1 MFGLFGC
8 GKKPDV
14 ENKELVSFVYT
25 SGGGMTGGGSYRS
38 VNIIDGEIILTC
50 SDKEWWYE
58 DNHVT
63 EYRLDKAVLTDIE
76 SVFRK
81 YKMQNWNDRK
91 FSDVFVADGPS
102 YSYLFEFEDNTN
114 VMFSSQSFPASYSE
128 KLDEISQVIEQYREK
143 GTLEPGLV
151 TKEKT
156 DEELAGKN
164 QPDNGLIGI
173 EVYEYSR
180 DSVYYRILN
189 GTDGAV
195 TISDSVKLVRNSDG
209 ETLYNES
216 SDFPIEVN
224 AESAE
229 ECNIRSGRLEEG
241 IYTLSVGDYSAE
253 FEIRLPDEH

>member
-1 MFGLFGC
+1 M
-8 GKKPDV
+8 
-14 ENKELVSFVYT
+14 
-25 SGGGMTGGGSYRS
+25 
-38 VNIIDGEIILTC
+38 
-50 SDKEWWYE
+50 
-58 DNHVT
+58 
-63 EYRLDKAVLTDIE
+63 
-76 SVFRK
+76 
-81 YKMQNWNDRK
+81 
-91 FSDVFVADGPS
+91 
-102 YSYLFEFEDNTN
+102 
-114 VMFSSQSFPASYSE
+114 
-128 KLDEISQVIEQYREK
+128 IEQYREK

-195 TISDSVKLVRNSDG
+195 TISDSMKLVRNSDG